1 MQIPNGLI
9 GSGFGE
15 MGGTAPPR
23 VPRNIPSS
31 LGAEEGKEGNKNF
44 V

>member
-1 MQIPNGLI
+1 MRIPNGLL

-15 MGGTAPPR
+15 MGGTPPPR

>member
-1 MQIPNGLI
+1 MRIPYGLI

-15 MGGTAPPR
+15 MGGTPPPT

-31 LGAEEGKEGNKNF
+31 LGAKEGKEGNKNF